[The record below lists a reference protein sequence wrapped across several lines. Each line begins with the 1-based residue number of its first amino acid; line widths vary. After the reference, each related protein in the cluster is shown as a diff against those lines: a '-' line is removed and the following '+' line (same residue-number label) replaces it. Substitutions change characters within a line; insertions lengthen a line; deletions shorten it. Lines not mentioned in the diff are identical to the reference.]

1 MLSPARRLLLSRSVP
16 LRPFSI
22 SAIRCS
28 TDNPIPANDPNPKP
42 ANSPVS
48 STNELATS
56 SEGSF
61 DKVLQ
66 ESVAEGEK
74 MRVMQAPNR
83 KSIWSRSQ
91 QPREKAMVGPRFEQ
105 TIMEDQVRLA
115 PLRDENGDTRIEN
128 ENGAD
133 VTVPAATLGRD
144 RPHPQTTRP
153 LDQSETRLLRR
164 RRRTTGPPENLH
176 QRRQASSLR
185 MHLLRPPFQTPGNIR
200 YETDR
205 LPLTRTPQAQE
216 HHREFLESQP
226 YTPYPLEPHG
236 DPAEVPESQSNTGRP
251 LEQR

>member
-105 TIMEDQVRLA
+105 TIMEDQPRPWAAIDLIHKQPVRWTKA
-115 PLRDENGDTRIEN
+115 KRVSCDGGGGPLGHPRIFIN
-128 ENGAD
+128 VD
-133 VTVPAATLGRD
+133 K
-144 RPHPQTTRP
+144 PQVCACTYCG
-153 LDQSETRLLRR
+153 L
-164 RRRTTGPPENLH
+164 
-176 QRRQASSLR
+176 
-185 MHLLRPPFQTPGNIR
+185 PF
-200 YETDR
+200 
-205 LPLTRTPQAQE
+205 AQE